1 MIAELHGKISGSG
14 SNLSDR
20 LEDNLTGDVFGA
32 LRYLPFQMGM
42 AQILKAVH
50 IEGLTKY
57 VSQLELSYWGDCI
70 QFWPYHE
77 LGELDVFLE
86 FDNAVIGIEVK
97 YLSGL
102 SSDDEVDNSISATD
116 ILHEE
121 SRNQLA
127 RESRI
132 VKEWSCGQKPA
143 YLLFVANDSACA
155 SICQNVQD
163 RNILAPG
170 VLLGYVSWQ
179 EILIQLS
186 RLTPKSPYERLIVDD
201 LIQLLNRKGFERFH
215 NFRLNNCENINPNE
229 YFSYDYTPSEF
240 TFNLPQTVH
249 KGDYYEYR

>member
-32 LRYLPFQMGM
+32 LRYLPFQVGM
-42 AQILKAVH
+42 AQILKAAH
-50 IEGLTKY
+50 IENLAKY

-70 QFWPYHE
+70 RFWPYHE

-132 VKEWSCGQKPA
+132 VKEWSYGQKPA

-155 SICQNVQD
+155 PICQNVQD

-170 VLLGYVSWQ
+170 VSLGYVSWQ
-179 EILIQLS
+179 EILAQLS
-186 RLTPKSPYERLIVDD
+186 RLTPESPHERLIVDD

-215 NFRLNNCENINPNE
+215 SFQLNNCENIDPNE
-229 YFSYDYTPSEF
+229 YFSFDYTPLEF
-240 TFNLPQTVH
+240 TFNLPQIVH

>member
-32 LRYLPFQMGM
+32 LRYLPFQIGM
-42 AQILKAVH
+42 AQILKAAH
-50 IEGLTKY
+50 IESLTKY
-57 VSQLELSYWGDCI
+57 VSQLKLSYWGDCI

-86 FDNAVIGIEVK
+86 LENAVIGIEVK

-102 SSDDEVDNSISATD
+102 SSDDEVENPISATD
-116 ILHEE
+116 ILREE

-132 VKEWSCGQKPA
+132 VKEWSYGQKSA
-143 YLLFVANDSACA
+143 YLIFIANDSVCA
-155 SICQNVQD
+155 PVCQNVYN
-163 RNILAPG
+163 RNIMAPG
-170 VLLGYVSWQ
+170 VSLGYVSWQ
-179 EILIQLS
+179 EILTQLS
-186 RLTPKSPYERLIVDD
+186 RLTPESPYERLVVDD

-215 NFRLNNCENINPNE
+215 SFKLNNREDINPNE
-229 YFSYDYTPSEF
+229 YFLYDYTPSEF
-240 TFNLPQTVH
+240 TFNLPQTVY